1 LGYEDETWWSRFE
14 QPSSLHSWAEAGEP
28 IRLLQKEAKKDDP
41 DPKALSCYGLY
52 MPELG
57 GSTWLRFVNGRP
69 VSAITA
75 QFLSWGCQ
83 RLEELG
89 KKALLLVWDNASWH
103 KSKFVKG
110 WIAAHN
116 REVKERGSGV
126 RIVPCFLPKKSPWLN
141 AIEPKW
147 VHGKRKVVEP
157 DLVLRAEELA
167 DRVCEV
173 FGCVHEPHLSIPQE
187 VA

>member
-1 LGYEDETWWSRFE
+1 MRL
-14 QPSSLHSWAEAGEP
+14 
-28 IRLLQKEAKKDDP
+28 LLQKEAKKDEP

-52 MPELG
+52 LPELG
-57 GSTWLRFVNGRP
+57 GATWLRFVDGRP
-69 VSAITA
+69 VSAITT
-75 QFLSWGCQ
+75 QFLQWSCQ

-103 KSKFVKG
+103 KSKFVKE
-110 WIAAHN
+110 WIVVHN
-116 REVKERGSGV
+116 RGVKERGRGV

-157 DLVLRAEELA
+157 DSVLAAHELA

-173 FGCVHEPHLSIPQE
+173 FECAHEPHLSIPQE